1 MVKVPHNV
9 MGSACLSV
17 SVGSLFQNMLYPKC
31 ARLYQGV
38 ALQLRR
44 GIEVRR
50 IEALVDLST
59 MMPSANKAV
68 LASAISGT
76 IFTGSRFVRRTFLG
90 YEFQCSAQLEFQCF
104 GAAALK

>member
-1 MVKVPHNV
+1 
-9 MGSACLSV
+9 
-17 SVGSLFQNMLYPKC
+17 MLYLTC

-59 MMPSANKAV
+59 MTPSANKAI
-68 LASAISGT
+68 LATATSGT
-76 IFTGSRFVRRTFLG
+76 ILTGSIFMRRTFLG
-90 YEFQCSAQLEFQCF
+90 YEFQYSAQLEFECF